1 MENNTDWEI
10 VELFRNE
17 ETSRVFIHLRNPLND
32 LIKSYEL
39 VDLPEDHSTSYRSR
53 CPDCDGPATHPSG
66 LCRDCHQAILELEV
80 EKIASRMKT
89 DLDSEEATRREFSR
103 RY

>member
-1 MENNTDWEI
+1 MKNNTEWEI
-10 VELFRNE
+10 VELFRNK

-39 VDLPEDHSTSYRSR
+39 VDLPEDHLTSYRTR
-53 CPDCDGPATHPSG
+53 TCPECEGPATHPSG
-66 LCRDCHQAILELEV
+66 LCRDCHQAILELE
-80 EKIASRMKT
+80 KPTSPLKT
-89 DLDSEEATRREFSR
+89 GLDSEVATRREFSR